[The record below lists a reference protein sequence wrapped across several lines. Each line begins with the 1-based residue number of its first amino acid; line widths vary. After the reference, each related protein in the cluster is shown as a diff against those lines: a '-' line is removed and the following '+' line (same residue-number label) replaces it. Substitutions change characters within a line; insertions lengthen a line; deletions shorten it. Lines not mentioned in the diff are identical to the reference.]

1 MKNTSE
7 TNGRQDTVRRLGL
20 RVRCS
25 AMCDE
30 SGSALVEVAI
40 GVSICFAMIIGAAE
54 FGRLCYAGIEVSDA
68 ARAGVQYGA
77 QSRTNAADIANVT
90 AAATQ
95 DAPDVK
101 GIAATASYFCVC
113 SDGTSSTCAVTDCS
127 ASRIIEY
134 VQVNTS
140 ATVDPQIYVPGL
152 PKSYKLTGKA
162 VMRVEQ

>member
-1 MKNTSE
+1 M
-7 TNGRQDTVRRLGL
+7 R
-20 RVRCS
+20 
-25 AMCDE
+25 DE

-54 FGRLCYAGIEVSDA
+54 FGRLCYAGIEVSDV

-95 DAPDVK
+95 DVLDVK
-101 GIAATASYFCVC
+101 GIAATACLI
-113 SDGTSSTCAVTDCS
+113 S
-127 ASRIIEY
+127 ASARRDEFDLCRDGLFRFSHHRVCPGEHKRYRRSRDLI
-134 VQVNTS
+134 
-140 ATVDPQIYVPGL
+140 VPGL